1 MLNAHNKNRPVKYLE
16 CLNNGSK
23 HWYLLKNKQVYSFIQ
38 WSTTLEMCSRK
49 KINYTRKNM
58 FKKKK
63 GRKTTT
69 LPRVQS
75 PNIRCSVV
83 PETKQ
88 ACWHENMLALWY
100 LHKCKCNKCVYVHAP
115 PMQRADHIFSDK
127 TVSQESGLMFKKWC
141 VGDIWWIDCEN
152 RIEHHIPTKI
162 CFVSYQMTE
171 VKNVGKI
178 SR

>member
-1 MLNAHNKNRPVKYLE
+1 LTYTEKQTSLLFYSVINYTRNVLE
-16 CLNNGSK
+16 K
-23 HWYLLKNKQVYSFIQ
+23 
-38 WSTTLEMCSRK
+38 K

-88 ACWHENMLALWY
+88 AC
-100 LHKCKCNKCVYVHAP
+100 
-115 PMQRADHIFSDK
+115 
-127 TVSQESGLMFKKWC
+127 
-141 VGDIWWIDCEN
+141 
-152 RIEHHIPTKI
+152 
-162 CFVSYQMTE
+162 
-171 VKNVGKI
+171 
-178 SR
+178 